1 MGFVTFR
8 RGDISTLQ
16 RFAAAAVLLLLVGAA
31 LLGFE
36 LGRRAWQH
44 EPAVFPSAKPAASA
58 VAADRVAERPVD
70 LTPGLPAPAPA
81 RHAGSGVFTYAQ
93 SLGPILGRAG
103 ALRRFRVA
111 VEDGG
116 GEDADVFGEAVEAV
130 LGDQR
135 SWIGSGRL
143 RLQRVPG
150 PAASEFTVYLATPV
164 TSERMCAETGLR
176 TRGYSSCRTPRGVII
191 NSARW
196 WSAVPGYG
204 ADREVYRA
212 YVVNHETGHELG
224 HGHEPCPGPGRLAPV
239 MQQQTHGLAGCVA
252 NAWPFP

>member
-1 MGFVTFR
+1 MGLVR
-8 RGDISTLQ
+8 VNRGGMGALQ
-16 RFAAAAVLLLLVGAA
+16 RGAAAAALLLVGAA

-44 EPAVFPSAKPAASA
+44 EPAAFPSDDPAASA

-70 LTPGLPAPAPA
+70 LTPPRRTPERA
-81 RHAGSGVFTYAQ
+81 REVGSGVFTYAQ
-93 SLGPILGRAG
+93 SLGPILGEAG

-111 VEDGG
+111 VEEGS
-116 GEDADVFGEAVEAV
+116 GEDPDVLGEAVEAV
-130 LGDQR
+130 LGDRR

-150 PAASEFTVYLATPV
+150 AAPSEFTVYLATPA
-164 TSERMCAETGLR
+164 TSERMCAESGLR
-176 TRGYSSCRTPRGVII
+176 TRRYSSCRTPRRVII

-204 ADREVYRA
+204 ADRSVYRA

-224 HGHEPCPGPGRLAPV
+224 YGHVPCPGAGQPAPV
-239 MQQQTHGLAGCVA
+239 MQQQTLGLAGCVA
-252 NAWPFP
+252 NAWPYP

>member
-1 MGFVTFR
+1 MGFVRVR
-8 RGDISTLQ
+8 RGEIGTLQ
-16 RFAAAAVLLLLVGAA
+16 RSAAAAVLLLVGAA
-31 LLGFE
+31 ILGFE

-44 EPAVFPSAKPAASA
+44 EPAAFPDAEPAASA
-58 VAADRVAERPVD
+58 VAADRIAKRPVD
-70 LTPGLPAPAPA
+70 LTPSPPAPP
-81 RHAGSGVFTYAQ
+81 RQAGSGVFTYAQ

-111 VEDGG
+111 VEDGS
-116 GEDADVFGEAVEAV
+116 GEDADAFGEAVEAA
-130 LGDQR
+130 LGDGR

-143 RLQRVPG
+143 RLQRVPEA
-150 PAASEFTVYLATPV
+150 AASEFTVYLATPA

-176 TRGYSSCRTPRGVII
+176 TLGYSSCRTPRRVII

-204 ADREVYRA
+204 ADRAVYRS

-224 HGHEPCPGPGRLAPV
+224 YGHEPCPGPGQVAPV
-239 MQQQTHGLAGCVA
+239 MQQQTLGLAGCVA
-252 NAWPFP
+252 NAWPYP